1 MFNPY
6 IKTFRNNLLFN
17 NIYSEGRHMKK
28 FTRYI
33 IILSSLLLVGNT
45 LAQSRYVAEDAWA
58 LGFGFTY
65 PRYISIND
73 AVVQSSN
80 FYGGHISIQ
89 RNFSEHIGIRL
100 KGAYNHV
107 EATYQIAPKFGQV
120 VKNNMITAS
129 MDLLYYFV
137 PCEPWSP
144 YMVFGS
150 GINFHKPEN
159 AYVASIDQESNV
171 VAQFNLGAGMTIRI
185 SEDWRIKLE
194 ASYHSMWNSKIDG
207 EYGPSTGLFGG
218 QANDTWANGDVGL
231 VYYFSKGEPSK
242 ICELY
247 TGIAEVDYDKIEDIV
262 RRYQTE
268 PTEVDYSRIEDIVKR
283 YSKKP
288 EVEKWTLVGINFDF
302 NKATLRP
309 ESYPILSN
317 AAEILLAH
325 KDVNVEIVGHT
336 DQIGSDKANDKLSL
350 ERADAVKKY
359 LVAKGVDA
367 KRLTTRG
374 MGKRDLLF
382 KEMDPVS
389 RFYNRRIEFI
399 VK

>member
-1 MFNPY
+1 
-6 IKTFRNNLLFN
+6 
-17 NIYSEGRHMKK
+17 
-28 FTRYI
+28 
-33 IILSSLLLVGNT
+33 
-45 LAQSRYVAEDAWA
+45 
-58 LGFGFTY
+58 
-65 PRYISIND
+65 
-73 AVVQSSN
+73 
-80 FYGGHISIQ
+80 
-89 RNFSEHIGIRL
+89 
-100 KGAYNHV
+100 
-107 EATYQIAPKFGQV
+107 
-120 VKNNMITAS
+120 
-129 MDLLYYFV
+129 
-137 PCEPWSP
+137 
-144 YMVFGS
+144 
-150 GINFHKPEN
+150 
-159 AYVASIDQESNV
+159 
-171 VAQFNLGAGMTIRI
+171 
-185 SEDWRIKLE
+185 
-194 ASYHSMWNSKIDG
+194 
-207 EYGPSTGLFGG
+207 GLFGG

-242 ICELY
+242 MCELY
-247 TGIAEVDYDKIEDIV
+247 TGIAEVDYGKIEDIV

-268 PTEVDYSRIEDIVKR
+268 PTEVDYNRIEDIVKR

-367 KRLTTRG
+367 SRLTTKG
-374 MGKRDLLF
+374 MGKRELLF
-382 KEMDPVS
+382 KEKDPVS